1 VKKSN
6 LGPKYNFT
14 ENIYNQISVKPKT
27 VASFMNVFWNNPRD
41 KEEGGWGITEY
52 GHKVLQEIGLTC
64 YPIDLSPDTVITN
77 QVLIWMDRFLD
88 GPWYWENKKTLHVY
102 KEKTAFQLI
111 LFSGDLHKYGWSM
124 TESKKTL

>member
-1 VKKSN
+1 MKKLSN
-6 LGPKYNFT
+6 SPKQEFT
-14 ENIYNQISVKPKT
+14 EKIYSQISVKPNTLEK
-27 VASFMNVFWNNPRD
+27 FKNGFWNNPRD
-41 KEEGGWGITEY
+41 KEEGGWGLTEY
-52 GHKVLQEIGLTC
+52 GHKVLQSVDVKC
-64 YPIDLSPDTVITN
+64 YPIDLNPDTVITN
-77 QVLIWMDRFLD
+77 QILIWMDRFLD

>member
-1 VKKSN
+1 VKKSSN
-6 LGPKYNFT
+6 NPKQEFT
-14 ENIYNQISVKPKT
+14 ENIYNQISVKPQTLERFK
-27 VASFMNVFWNNPRD
+27 NVFWKNPRHKD
-41 KEEGGWGITEY
+41 EGGWGITEY
-52 GHKVLQEIGLTC
+52 GHTVLSELDIKC

-124 TESKKTL
+124 TESKKSL